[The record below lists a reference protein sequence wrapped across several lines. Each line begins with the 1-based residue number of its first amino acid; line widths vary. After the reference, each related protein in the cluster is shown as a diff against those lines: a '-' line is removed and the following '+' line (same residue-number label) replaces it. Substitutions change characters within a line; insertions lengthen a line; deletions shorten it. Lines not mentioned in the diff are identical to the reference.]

1 MAKRSCDDIK
11 ITELPPQDYTTKE
24 NYNAGITGLAFSGG
38 GIRSAALCSGVL
50 RRMLQNNV
58 HIDYL
63 SCVSGG
69 GYTGTAYLDW
79 KFRNGKM
86 DNPEWHKVLY
96 SGTIL
101 FKGEPQSVPITR
113 QYSFTHLQNPASKT
127 LSNKV
132 SEDLWRVDLVC
143 DVTSQKMLQVTL
155 LQVTCFIFAKALT
168 IIVQGKNPC
177 Q

>member
-1 MAKRSCDDIK
+1 MMAKSDDVSID
-11 ITELPPQDYTTKE
+11 IAETDPLVE
-24 NYNAGITGLAFSGG
+24 NTGQEARTTGLAFSGG